1 MANHYFQFKQFTI
14 SQDRCALKV
23 CTDACILGAY
33 FAPMTPPHGRIL
45 DIGSGTGLLMLQL
58 AQQHNGSIHGI
69 ELDPDAFGQ
78 ARENIGQTKWNDRLE
93 IFHGDVRTFA
103 FPHRYDFI
111 ITNPPFFEGDLT
123 ASSRSRN
130 LAKHSEELTLAE
142 LLTAIDTNLES
153 SGSFGI
159 LLPYHRM
166 ASFEALAKGHHFYVR
181 ERLLVK
187 QTPRH
192 DHFRAI
198 LRLSREQ
205 GLQAPDMTLTIK
217 EDTGEYSAGFVR
229 LLKDYYL
236 YL

>member
-1 MANHYFQFKQFTI
+1 MANPYFQFKQFTI
-14 SQDRCALKV
+14 HQDRCALKV

-33 FAPMTPPHGRIL
+33 FASNTRSHGRVL

-58 AQQHNGSIHGI
+58 AQQHNGPIHGV
-69 ELDPDAFGQ
+69 ELDPDAYGQ
-78 ARENIGQTKWNDRLE
+78 ARENIGQSKWNERLE
-93 IFHGDVRTFA
+93 VFHGDVRTFV

-142 LLTAIDTNLES
+142 LLRAVDANLEN

-159 LLPYHRM
+159 LLPYHRI
-166 ASFEALAKGHHFYVR
+166 ATFEVLAEGHHFYVR

-192 DHFRAI
+192 DYFRVI
-198 LRLSREQ
+198 LHLSREK
-205 GLQAPDMTLTIK
+205 GLPAADSTLVIK
-217 EDTGEYSAGFVR
+217 EETGEYSADFVG